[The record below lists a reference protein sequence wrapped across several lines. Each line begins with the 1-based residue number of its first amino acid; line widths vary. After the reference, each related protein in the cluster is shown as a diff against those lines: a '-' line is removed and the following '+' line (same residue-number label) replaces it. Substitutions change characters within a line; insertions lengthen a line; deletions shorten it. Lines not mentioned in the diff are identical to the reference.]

1 MAKEARSS
9 PLVLET
15 YVVVFS
21 PSGSIWYEPLCPP
34 LFFNV
39 YFWRQSRLQPPDEE
53 ADLSVLF
60 HSTEQREREGALPAM
75 GASQWVTLLLI
86 LPLLARASE
95 FSPHEQAARD
105 AVSQL
110 TWFLPTF
117 HHH

>member
-1 MAKEARSS
+1 MFSYSYS
-9 PLVLET
+9 PLVQSGFLSLSLLVRT
-15 YVVVFS
+15 FVS
-21 PSGSIWYEPLCPP
+21 PP
-34 LFFNV
+34 FFNV